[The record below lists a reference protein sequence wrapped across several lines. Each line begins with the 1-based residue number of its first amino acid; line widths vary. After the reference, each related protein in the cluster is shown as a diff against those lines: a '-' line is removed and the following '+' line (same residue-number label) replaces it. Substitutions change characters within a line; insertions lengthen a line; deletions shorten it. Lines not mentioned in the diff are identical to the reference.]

1 MNNFK
6 VFVKMYKNNLKK
18 LSDAQIKALLMT
30 AEQMRT
36 EIIDEQV
43 IPFQT
48 GNLQNV
54 ATDIDKKNTK
64 KGLVTIYHNTPY
76 ARRLYFH
83 PEYNFDQTFNRH
95 AKGQWW
101 EDWLRGSKKDRPRKL
116 YKKFYKMSSGGVVK

>member
-1 MNNFK
+1 MDNFK
-6 VFVKMYKNNLKK
+6 VSIKMNESNIKK
-18 LSDAQIKALLMT
+18 LSYAQTKALLMT
-30 AEQMRT
+30 AEQMRA

-83 PEYNFDQTFNRH
+83 PEYNFDQTFNRY

-101 EDWLRGSKKDRPRKL
+101 EEWLRGSNKDRPMKL
-116 YKKFYKMSSGGVVK
+116 YKKFYKSTSGGVVK